1 MRIVIADC
9 SAVYTGRGDTKLGQG
24 VRAIIIK
31 EDGAISIHNDV
42 GNKPLNY
49 MGKGNLFTEEI
60 DDDGNIVWKFDTT
73 KENLTLTMYGL
84 ISDSQHELILDD
96 EGLVRDGT
104 ESQLQEWLAA
114 NPNAL
119 GGDYTLIKREY
130 PTGDGPVD
138 LLVQDERDG
147 SYVAVE
153 VKRVSMLG
161 TVGQIMRYVA
171 GLKETPEFEGHV
183 VRGMIAALDIRPKT
197 SLLAEKRGI
206 ECVTVSEAWRIHKE
220 NRNLL
225 EEQTA
230 VLEPSSDETEALK
243 PKGFFS

>member
-31 EDGAISIHNDV
+31 EDGAVSIHNDA

-49 MGKGNLFTEEI
+49 MGKGNLFSEEV
-60 DDDGNIVWKFDTT
+60 DDDGNVVWKFDTT

-84 ISDSQHELILDD
+84 ISDSAHELILDD

-104 ESQLQEWLAA
+104 ESHLQEWLAA
-114 NPNAL
+114 NPDAL
-119 GGDYTLIKREY
+119 GGDYSLIQREY

-138 LLVQDERDG
+138 ILVRDERDG

-153 VKRVSMLG
+153 VKRTAILSSVS
-161 TVGQIMRYVA
+161 QILRYVA
-171 GLKETPEFEGHV
+171 GLKDTPEFYDKN

-197 SLLAEKRGI
+197 SVLAEKRGI
-206 ECVTVSEAWRIHKE
+206 ECVTIDSAWRTHKE
-220 NRNLL
+220 NRRLS
-225 EEQTA
+225 EEHTA
-230 VLEPSSDETEALK
+230 VQEADLNLV
-243 PKGFFS
+243 PESVEE

>member
-9 SAVYTGRGDTKLGQG
+9 SAVYTGRGDTKLAQG
-24 VRAIIIK
+24 VRAIFIK
-31 EDGAISIHNDV
+31 EDGAVSIHNDA

-49 MGKGNLFTEEI
+49 MGKGNVFSEEI
-60 DDDGNIVWKFDTT
+60 DDNGNIVWKFDTT

-84 ISDSQHELILDD
+84 VSDSAHELIVND

-114 NPNAL
+114 NPSAL

-138 LLVQDERDG
+138 ILVQDERDG
-147 SYVAVE
+147 SYIAVE
-153 VKRVSMLG
+153 IKRISMLG

-171 GLKETPEFEGHV
+171 GLKENPEFEGCV
-183 VRGMIAALDIRPKT
+183 IRGMIAALDIRPKT
-197 SLLAEKRGI
+197 LLLAEKRGI
-206 ECVTVSEAWRIHKE
+206 ECVTVDNEWRIHKE
-220 NRNLL
+220 NRRLL
-225 EEQTA
+225 E
-230 VLEPSSDETEALK
+230 LENPVQDIL
-243 PKGFFS
+243 PVP